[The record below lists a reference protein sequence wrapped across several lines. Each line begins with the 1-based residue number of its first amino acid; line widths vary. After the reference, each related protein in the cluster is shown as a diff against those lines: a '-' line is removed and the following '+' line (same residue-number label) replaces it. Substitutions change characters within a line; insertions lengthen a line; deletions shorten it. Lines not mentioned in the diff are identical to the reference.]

1 VREWWI
7 RVKREEMV
15 YGLGEEMRE
24 REEEGI

>member
-15 YGLGEEMRE
+15 YGLGGEMRE
-24 REEEGI
+24 RGEEGI